1 MRTRRGA
8 QTGTPARPQA
18 RTAKETL
25 PEIWR
30 ERFRA
35 GKVKATTNR
44 LRVMGRFL
52 RSDASWTLQSLHKA
66 LNQDGRCDL
75 SSVYRALSDL
85 RIAGILEEFRLPGTR
100 ETFYALL
107 GHDALRKSG
116 RHADGGKDHHHHH
129 IVCEDCGRVSHL
141 EVCLPA
147 VLTVKVEGT
156 SGFRVTGHH
165 LEFQGLC
172 AECR

>member
-8 QTGTPARPQA
+8 QPGTAVRPQA
-18 RTAKETL
+18 RPAAEPL
-25 PEIWR
+25 PEAWR
-30 ERFRA
+30 ERFRLA
-35 GKVKATTNR
+35 KVKATSNR
-44 LRVMGRFL
+44 LRVLGRFL
-52 RSDASWTLQSLHKA
+52 RSDSSWTLQSLHRA
-66 LNQDGRCDL
+66 LNQDVPCDL

-85 RIAGILEEFRLPGTR
+85 RIAGFLEGFRLPGRR
-100 ETFYALL
+100 ETFFALL
-107 GHDALRKSG
+107 GHDFPRKAG
-116 RHADGGKDHHHHH
+116 RHAERGEAHHHHH

-147 VLTVKVEGT
+147 GLTGKVEGV